1 MTEQHQR
8 WAEAARSLDPQYSTD
23 EATLFEAE
31 VRRRYRQRAVRRRV
45 VLAGLGVAALLL
57 VGLFVPSKPRG
68 PGVPE
73 VAIGEDARVVM
84 PIGTPVRTLRSE
96 QGLLWLEV
104 ERGAVRFSVAP
115 QHGRLVRV
123 SAGAVDVEVVGTAF
137 SVTRGDKQVS
147 VVVTEGRVRV
157 RAGARETLLAAGEQG
172 TFRVEA
178 LAPEAA
184 SAPARPGEVVAEA
197 SGDGGV
203 PAMPGAPSVAPAP
216 QPPGRKS
223 VRRLATWR
231 ALAEQGDFQT
241 AWSAMQRE
249 GAPDDEP
256 GDLLRAA
263 DVARLSGHPEAAL
276 APLRRVLSR
285 FRGDPRASLAAFTL
299 GRVLLDDLGNPREAA
314 DAFLDAYALAPKGP
328 LAPDALAR
336 AVEAQA
342 QAGDAAA
349 ARGTAERFVEEFPQ
363 SRRVDAVRQWGRLG
377 AQ

>member
-1 MTEQHQR
+1 MTELHQR
-8 WAEAARSLDPQYSTD
+8 LAEAARSLEPQYSTH

-45 VLAGLGVAALLL
+45 ALAGLGVAVLLL
-57 VGLFVPSKPRG
+57 VGLFVPSKLRG

-84 PIGTPVRTLRSE
+84 PIGAPVRTLRSE
-96 QGLLWLEV
+96 PGLLWLEV
-104 ERGAVRFSVAP
+104 ERGAMRFRVAP

-137 SVTRGDKQVS
+137 SVTRGDEQVS

-157 RAGARETLLAAGEQG
+157 RAGARETLMAAGEQG
-172 TFRVEA
+172 TFRAEA

-184 SAPARPGEVVAEA
+184 GAPAGPDEVTTEVGE
-197 SGDGGV
+197 DGGV
-203 PAMPGAPSVAPAP
+203 PAMPRAPSVTSAP

-223 VRRLATWR
+223 VRRPATWR
-231 ALAEQGDFQT
+231 ALAEQGNFQT
-241 AWSAMQRE
+241 AWSALQRE

-263 DVARLSGHPEAAL
+263 DVARLSGHPAAAL

-314 DAFLDAYALAPKGP
+314 DAFLEAHALAPKGP

-342 QAGDAAA
+342 RAGDAAA
-349 ARGTAERFVEEFPQ
+349 ARNTAERFVDEFPQ
-363 SRRVDAVRQWGRLG
+363 SGRVDAVRQWGRLG
-377 AQ
+377 AP